1 MFNILQHRIV
11 KHCLLPESCFTAQK
25 AKTIEAMNKLVTLST
40 KVSTSDQIHR
50 KRVLECNAQCLSLY
64 LRSLQHAI
72 NGDEAK
78 LREGWELT
86 EQVILPAL
94 ENFRSKQS
102 HLHSKFFEI
111 IFTRVPLL
119 CFTVIPWIGNT
130 VLEDPKINNYKRIEF
145 VGLLSCLVRSVNSIS
160 LFDGIAQIQRHMD
173 VLQKVE
179 EWARDK
185 VENRQKEGYQ
195 DFRKLPRRKV
205 LNGYCKL
212 VENVK
217 SGKKKPAEQK
227 AAQKP
232 DSEKKEAGSKGK
244 VESEKKEKTIKKPK
258 KTKVVKQCSVCCICL
273 SQETHAFCLS
283 FSTSVH
289 SGRCGKLKM
298 NLPKIGGI
306 LASLPTI
313 KSIIF
318 NH

>member
-1 MFNILQHRIV
+1 
-11 KHCLLPESCFTAQK
+11 
-25 AKTIEAMNKLVTLST
+25 MNKLVTLST

-72 NGDEAK
+72 NGNEAK

-94 ENFRSKQS
+94 ENFKSKQS

-111 IFTRVPLL
+111 LFTRVPLL

-130 VLEDPKINNYKRIEF
+130 ILEASKINNYKRIEF

-160 LFDGIAQIQRHMD
+160 LFDGLAQIQRHMD

-212 VENVK
+212 VENMK

-227 AAQKP
+227 AGQ
-232 DSEKKEAGSKGK
+232 EKKSDSDKKKVDPKGK

-258 KTKVVKQCSVCCICL
+258 KTKVVKQ
-273 SQETHAFCLS
+273 
-283 FSTSVH
+283 
-289 SGRCGKLKM
+289 
-298 NLPKIGGI
+298 
-306 LASLPTI
+306 
-313 KSIIF
+313 
-318 NH
+318 

>member
-1 MFNILQHRIV
+1 MFNLLQQRIV
-11 KHCLLPESCFTAQK
+11 KHCSLPESCFTAQK

-72 NGDEAK
+72 NGNEAK

-86 EQVILPAL
+86 AQVILPAL

-130 VLEDPKINNYKRIEF
+130 ILEASKINNYKRIEF
-145 VGLLSCLVRSVNSIS
+145 VGLLSCLVRSVNSIP
-160 LFDGIAQIQRHMD
+160 LFDGLAQIQRHMD

-212 VENVK
+212 VENMK
-217 SGKKKPAEQK
+217 NGKKKSVEQK
-227 AAQKP
+227 AGQEKKSDSDKKP
-232 DSEKKEAGSKGK
+232 DSDKKKPDSDKKKVDPKGK
-244 VESEKKEKTIKKPK
+244 VESEKKEKTIKKSK
-258 KTKVVKQCSVCCICL
+258 KTKVVKQ
-273 SQETHAFCLS
+273 
-283 FSTSVH
+283 
-289 SGRCGKLKM
+289 
-298 NLPKIGGI
+298 
-306 LASLPTI
+306 
-313 KSIIF
+313 
-318 NH
+318 

>member
-273 SQETHAFCLS
+273 SQETHAFCLF

>member
-1 MFNILQHRIV
+1 MFNLLQQRIV
-11 KHCLLPESCFTAQK
+11 KHCSLPESCFTAQK

-72 NGDEAK
+72 NGNEAK

-130 VLEDPKINNYKRIEF
+130 ILEASKINNYKRIEF
-145 VGLLSCLVRSVNSIS
+145 VGLLSCLVRSVNSIP
-160 LFDGIAQIQRHMD
+160 LFDGLAQIQRHMD

-212 VENVK
+212 VENMK
-217 SGKKKPAEQK
+217 SGKKKSAEQK
-227 AAQKP
+227 AGQ
-232 DSEKKEAGSKGK
+232 EKKSDSDKKKSDSDKKKVDPKGK
-244 VESEKKEKTIKKPK
+244 VESEKKEKTIKKSK
-258 KTKVVKQCSVCCICL
+258 KTKVVKQ
-273 SQETHAFCLS
+273 
-283 FSTSVH
+283 
-289 SGRCGKLKM
+289 
-298 NLPKIGGI
+298 
-306 LASLPTI
+306 
-313 KSIIF
+313 
-318 NH
+318 